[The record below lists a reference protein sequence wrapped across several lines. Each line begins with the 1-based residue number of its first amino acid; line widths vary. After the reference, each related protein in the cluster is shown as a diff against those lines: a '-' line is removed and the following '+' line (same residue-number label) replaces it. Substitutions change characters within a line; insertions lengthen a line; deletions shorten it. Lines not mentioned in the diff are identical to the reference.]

1 MDRHL
6 GPLELFNTFGGSIW
20 RDPTK
25 LVICRFNNPA
35 SEVFSIYSGELPA
48 FVLEESSEQHCV

>member
-20 RDPTK
+20 HDPTK

-35 SEVFSIYSGELPA
+35 SEVFSIYPGELPA
-48 FVLEESSEQHCV
+48 FVIDESSEQHCV